1 MISSI
6 SVEATI
12 TARPNP
18 GDNIPDPSR
27 VTFFRDLAERSKRC
41 SNQVN
46 SHITGA
52 PIGLNIRA
60 LRGKPDKLNVRFS
73 LPVALSFVGQGLI
86 HGWTE
91 CLGSE
96 KKVASHLMRKVLEE
110 QEFKPEEA
118 FICISNAKATSTSL
132 VWHVEL
138 NSLASAKA
146 WLERAA
152 YQVKVLRDHNDD
164 DFYGIQDYVLTDT
177 STEVSLQIMLSS
189 GNGLKLSIQPEHLS
203 KYTDL
208 HVVQDV
214 IVSEILAMTKTKIR
228 IDATIGWQL
237 FGGLEI
243 GSPWDWSGTSLE
255 SCVDAI
261 FAQAGFVQKYVP
273 HPEKLSLTGYPKGA
287 QIIHAWY
294 LRDPEFQGL
303 DEEYVANFYDML
315 LKDGVDLHVRP
326 SEHKFL
332 DGSIGEKLHFS
343 NRWQVPLGMDDLI
356 VSTRTEPGLI
366 LALANGLHP
375 PRQEI
380 WTNLTPPFVWERL
393 PSKSDDDWYAT
404 ES

>member
-1 MISSI
+1 M
-6 SVEATI
+6 
-12 TARPNP
+12 
-18 GDNIPDPSR
+18 
-27 VTFFRDLAERSKRC
+27 
-41 SNQVN
+41 
-46 SHITGA
+46 
-52 PIGLNIRA
+52 
-60 LRGKPDKLNVRFS
+60 
-73 LPVALSFVGQGLI
+73 

-96 KKVASHLMRKVLEE
+96 KKMASRLMMKILKE
-110 QEFKPEEA
+110 QEFTHEEA
-118 FICISNAKATSTSL
+118 FSCISGAKATSTSL

-208 HVVQDV
+208 HVVQNV
-214 IVSEILAMTKTKIR
+214 SVSEILEMTKTKIR
-228 IDATIGWQL
+228 MEATIGWQL
-237 FGGLEI
+237 FGELEI
-243 GSPWDWSGTSLE
+243 GSPPEWSGASLE

-261 FAQAGFVQKYVP
+261 FAQAGFMRKYVP
-273 HPEKLSLTGYPKGA
+273 YPATISLAGYPIGA
-287 QIIHAWY
+287 QMVHAFY

-303 DEEYVANFYDML
+303 GEEYVANVYDML
-315 LKDGVDLHVRP
+315 LKGGVDLHVRP

-332 DGSIGEKLHFS
+332 DGSIGKKLHFS

-356 VSTRTEPGLI
+356 VSTRTEPRLI
-366 LALANGLHP
+366 HAIGKGHYP

-380 WTNLTPPFVWERL
+380 WTDLTPPVVWRLL
-393 PSKSDDDWYAT
+393 PSKSDEDWYHT
-404 ES
+404 ESR